1 MGRHLNK
8 ANRKSRFGNNSSLR
22 LEPVVVE
29 ATCTKRVSFG
39 SSFTIPR
46 WLDKLLAFEWSRS
59 VRLKEPKSQVSRKEH
74 LTIWLSSTF
83 TRPASAASVWV
94 EGEKKVLHGGENCLK
109 WLIPQE
115 EFDFFFHWQQSYLVD
130 PASSHML
137 VSKIKPCMSKYK
149 QLYTVKLRT
158 AHYISNNL
166 FDDFLLHG

>member
-8 ANRKSRFGNNSSLR
+8 ANRKSRFGSNSSLR
-22 LEPVVVE
+22 LEPVVVGS
-29 ATCTKRVSFG
+29 TCTKRVSFG

-59 VRLKEPKSQVSRKEH
+59 VRLKEPKSQVGPQGTPNNLTFVNIYTPSFGCKCVSGRRKKN
-74 LTIWLSSTF
+74 SS
-83 TRPASAASVWV
+83 S
-94 EGEKKVLHGGENCLK
+94 
-109 WLIPQE
+109 E